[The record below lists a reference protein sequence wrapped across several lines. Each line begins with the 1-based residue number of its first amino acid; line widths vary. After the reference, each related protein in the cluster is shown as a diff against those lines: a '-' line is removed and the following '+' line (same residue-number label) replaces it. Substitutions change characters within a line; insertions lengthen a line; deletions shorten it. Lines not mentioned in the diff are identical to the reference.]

1 MPQPSAA
8 PSPWAGVELHVVTG
22 KGGTGKTTVAA
33 ALAMALAAEG
43 GRTLL
48 VEVEGRGGIAQL
60 FDTPPLPYA
69 ETRIAV
75 APNGGEVYAL
85 PIDPEEALLEYL
97 EMFYKLG
104 RAGRGLRRLGFVDF
118 VTTIAPGLRDV
129 LLTGK
134 AYEAVGPRRG
144 GRQEYD
150 AVVMDAPPTGRIGKF
165 LNINTEVAGL
175 AKGGPVHNQAES
187 IMRLLRSPRTAVHF
201 VTVLEEMPVQ
211 ETLDGITEISGIGLP
226 VGSVLV
232 NMVRS
237 PALPPAALEAA
248 RAGTLDRASIGAA
261 LRKVGVSAEDA
272 LLDALLSEAA
282 EHAERVALETTE
294 RADLVAT
301 GQPVL
306 ELPSLVEGIDLSAL
320 YDLATLLREQGVR
333 RADAPASGG
342 TA

>member
-1 MPQPSAA
+1 M
-8 PSPWAGVELHVVTG
+8 TG

>member
-1 MPQPSAA
+1 M
-8 PSPWAGVELHVVTG
+8 TG

-211 ETLDGITEISGIGLP
+211 ETLDGITEIKAIGLP

-261 LRKVGVSAEDA
+261 LRKVGVAAEDP
-272 LLDALLSEAA
+272 LLDALLAEAA

-301 GQPVL
+301 GHPVL

-320 YDLATLLREQGVR
+320 YDLAALLRAQGVR
-333 RADAPASGG
+333 RADEP
-342 TA
+342 TAGRTA

>member
-1 MPQPSAA
+1 
-8 PSPWAGVELHVVTG
+8 VELHVVTG

-43 GRTLL
+43 GRSLL

-60 FDTPPLPYA
+60 FDVGPLPYA

-104 RAGRGLRRLGFVDF
+104 RAGRGLRRLGFIDF

-134 AYEAVGPRRG
+134 AYEAVGPRRS
-144 GRQEYD
+144 GRPEYD
-150 AVVMDAPPTGRIGKF
+150 AVVMDAPPTGRIAQF

-175 AKGGPVHNQAES
+175 AKGGPVHSQAES
-187 IMRLLRSPRTAVHF
+187 IMRLIRSPRTAVHF

-211 ETLDGITEISGIGLP
+211 ETLDGIAEISGLGLP

-237 PALPPAALEAA
+237 PALPADALAAA
-248 RAGTLDRASIGAA
+248 RAGTLDRDAIGTA
-261 LRKVGVSAEDA
+261 LRKVGVAADEG
-272 LLDALLSEAA
+272 LLDSLLSEAA
-282 EHAERVALETTE
+282 EHAERVELETVE

-301 GQPVL
+301 GRPVL
-306 ELPSLVEGIDLSAL
+306 ELPALVEGIDLAAL
-320 YDLATLLREQGVR
+320 YDLAGRLREQGVR
-333 RADAPASGG
+333 RAKE